1 MPTTVEQEIVRCTL
15 EVFTVLMGCDAVSEV
30 RGCGYGRED
39 KFGLVSS
46 LRLSGSVQGA
56 AHVRY
61 TLPMATHI
69 TCRMLE
75 EEPPIAPEAILDAMG
90 ELANMI
96 VGSVKS
102 SLEGQLG
109 SIRIG
114 TPITS
119 FPLMPPRIY
128 LPWPQISGG
137 TENHSPCRSHFTLPW
152 NSLLRDALASCLQF
166 DQCDDGIP

>member
-119 FPLMPPRIY
+119 FPPDASSD
-128 LPWPQISGG
+128 LPSMAADFRWNGEPFSVSFAFHPAMEQ
-137 TENHSPCRSHFTLPW
+137 SPARRFGILPAVRSV
-152 NSLLRDALASCLQF
+152 
-166 DQCDDGIP
+166 